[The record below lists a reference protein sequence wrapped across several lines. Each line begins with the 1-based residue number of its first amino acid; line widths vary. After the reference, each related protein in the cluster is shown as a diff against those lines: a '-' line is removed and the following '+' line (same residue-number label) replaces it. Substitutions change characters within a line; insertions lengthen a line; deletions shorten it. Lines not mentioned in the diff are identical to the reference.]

1 MKFENSGGLH
11 KPVFWL
17 KLLKKV
23 FGNNKKVAQTSSEYF
38 RHFHS
43 PLPYTDFNILFGN
56 EKYTASVTP
65 LHSYF
70 ISMVDYIT
78 PLITLI
84 MGVIND
90 RTCLKMVLVDST
102 YTQNM
107 DIGIRIWFL
116 SQLDQ
121 EVYMIFKIIANI
133 LKFAL
138 ITS

>member
-1 MKFENSGGLH
+1 MCITLDYEMMKMKIFHYRRHLLNKNEIRKFRRVAQTSFLAETTH
-11 KPVFWL
+11 KGIWQQ
-17 KLLKKV
+17 
-23 FGNNKKVAQTSSEYF
+23 KKVAQTSSEYF

-102 YTQNM
+102 YTQT
-107 DIGIRIWFL
+107 W
-116 SQLDQ
+116 
-121 EVYMIFKIIANI
+121 
-133 LKFAL
+133 
-138 ITS
+138 T